1 MVNDGR
7 TLVDPAAMNTPPP
20 VPAVD
25 EGTLVAGRYRLL
37 RPLGSGGMGTVYLA
51 EDRMLARQV
60 AIKTIRPEL
69 CASEEV
75 RARIKR
81 ECRLHAAI
89 GVHPH
94 IVTLYDSIEEHGH
107 LSLVM
112 EYFAGGTLAARLE
125 PQTAGAG
132 IAPSEA
138 LDIVR
143 QLLRA
148 LAAIHEAGIVHRD
161 IKTANILLQPQDD
174 GAMLAKLT
182 DFGIACPAVVD
193 EALTRLTIIDGQGPG
208 TPAYMAPE
216 RIDSQ
221 SFGAIGPASDLYAV
235 GIILYE
241 LFTGRPPFTGTMTEI
256 FSGHLVQAPA
266 LERLSVTLPEQCRQ
280 LLQTA
285 LAKQVEDRFAS
296 AGTFLAAVEEVA
308 ALIMPAQS
316 SLPEPVAAIAP
327 SAERTLLAVSRHES
341 GRGQTQLHPRLV
353 RRASTRRAA
362 SRRWWW
368 GGGLAGIAVVLLL
381 LLVWQGNR
389 SRETAVTGPPGEAVA
404 KTAVAEPVAMSRE
417 EPTATSAGS
426 ALQTVEN
433 VRVQKRVE
441 PPPVTERTAPAPA
454 PAEWQVVENH
464 SRKLR

>member
-7 TLVDPAAMNTPPP
+7 TLIDPAVIDAPPP
-20 VPAVD
+20 VPVAD
-25 EGTLVAGRYRLL
+25 KGTLVAGRYRLL

-69 CASEEV
+69 SASEEV

-112 EYFAGGTLAARLE
+112 EYFAGETLAARLAE
-125 PQTAGAG
+125 QSTAPP
-132 IAPSEA
+132 IAPSVA

-148 LAAIHEAGIVHRD
+148 LAAIHGAGIVHRD
-161 IKTANILLQPQDD
+161 IKTANILLQPQED
-174 GAMLAKLT
+174 GTFLAKLT
-182 DFGIACPAVVD
+182 DFGIARTAVVD
-193 EALTRLTIIDGQGPG
+193 EDLTRLTIVEGQGPG

-235 GIILYE
+235 GVILYE

-256 FSGHLVQAPA
+256 FSGHLVQSPA
-266 LERLSVTLPEQCRQ
+266 LECVSATLPGQCRQ

-296 AGTFLAAVEEVA
+296 ASAFLAAVEEVA
-308 ALIMPAQS
+308 ALVVPTQP
-316 SLPEPVAAIAP
+316 SLPEPAAAIAP
-327 SAERTLLAVSRHES
+327 AAERTLLAVPRHES
-341 GRGQTQLHPRLV
+341 GRGQTLLHPRLV
-353 RRASTRRAA
+353 RRVAARRAA
-362 SRRWWW
+362 SQRWWW
-368 GGGLAGIAVVLLL
+368 GGGIAAIAVLLL
-381 LLVWQGNR
+381 LLLWQGNR
-389 SRETAVTGPPGEAVA
+389 PPQTATTNKPSEAVT
-404 KTAVAEPVAMSRE
+404 TTTTEPLPAFRE
-417 EPTATSAGS
+417 EPAAANAGT

-433 VRVQKRVE
+433 VRLQKRVE
-441 PPPVTERTAPAPA
+441 TSAVTERATAAPASSD
-454 PAEWQVVENH
+454 WQVVENH

>member
-7 TLVDPAAMNTPPP
+7 TLVDPAVIDAPPP
-20 VPAVD
+20 VPAAD
-25 EGTLVAGRYRLL
+25 EGTLIAGRYRLL

-69 CASEEV
+69 SASQEV

-112 EYFAGGTLAARLE
+112 EYFAGETLAARLADQSTR
-125 PQTAGAG
+125 PAM
-132 IAPSEA
+132 APVVA

-148 LAAIHEAGIVHRD
+148 LSAIHEAGIVHRD
-161 IKTANILLQPQDD
+161 IKTANILLQPQED
-174 GAMLAKLT
+174 GSILAKLT
-182 DFGIACPAVVD
+182 DFGIARTAVED
-193 EALTRLTIIDGQGPG
+193 TDLTRLTALDGQGPG

-235 GIILYE
+235 GVILYE

-256 FSGHLVQAPA
+256 FSGHLVQSPG
-266 LERLSVTLPEQCRQ
+266 LERLSAALPDQCHT

-296 AGTFLAAVEEVA
+296 AGAFLGAVEEVA
-308 ALIMPAQS
+308 ALLVPVQPL
-316 SLPEPVAAIAP
+316 LPEPVAEIAP
-327 SAERTLLAVSRHES
+327 AAERTLLALPRHGS
-341 GRGQTQLHPRLV
+341 DRGQKTLLHPRLV
-353 RRASTRRAA
+353 RRAAARRAA
-362 SRRWWW
+362 SQRWWW
-368 GGGLAGIAVVLLL
+368 GGGLAAVVALLL
-381 LLVWQGNR
+381 LLVWLGHR
-389 SRETAVTGPPGEAVA
+389 SQHPAQPGHPSETVA
-404 KTAVAEPVAMSRE
+404 KTAVVEPLNPPRE
-417 EPTATSAGS
+417 EPTAVSAGT

-433 VRVQKRVE
+433 VRVQKRFE
-441 PPPVTERTAPAPA
+441 SPAVTERAVAAPAA
-454 PAEWQVVENH
+454 ADWQVVENH

>member
-148 LAAIHEAGIVHRD
+148 LG
-161 IKTANILLQPQDD
+161 L
-174 GAMLAKLT
+174 
-182 DFGIACPAVVD
+182 
-193 EALTRLTIIDGQGPG
+193 
-208 TPAYMAPE
+208 
-216 RIDSQ
+216 
-221 SFGAIGPASDLYAV
+221 
-235 GIILYE
+235 
-241 LFTGRPPFTGTMTEI
+241 
-256 FSGHLVQAPA
+256 
-266 LERLSVTLPEQCRQ
+266 
-280 LLQTA
+280 
-285 LAKQVEDRFAS
+285 
-296 AGTFLAAVEEVA
+296 
-308 ALIMPAQS
+308 
-316 SLPEPVAAIAP
+316 
-327 SAERTLLAVSRHES
+327 
-341 GRGQTQLHPRLV
+341 
-353 RRASTRRAA
+353 STR
-362 SRRWWW
+362 
-368 GGGLAGIAVVLLL
+368 
-381 LLVWQGNR
+381 
-389 SRETAVTGPPGEAVA
+389 
-404 KTAVAEPVAMSRE
+404 PVSS
-417 EPTATSAGS
+417 TATS
-426 ALQTVEN
+426 
-433 VRVQKRVE
+433 K
-441 PPPVTERTAPAPA
+441 PPISCCNHKTMAPCSP
-454 PAEWQVVENH
+454 
-464 SRKLR
+464 S